1 MKILRLSHY
10 VIAIVF
16 VGVTATSGFSQQ
28 GPPTEK
34 QVLVTKF
41 RQLTGADKVNL
52 RINVSFEDIRND
64 LLETVDGDKDLTDA
78 QKQVLRKSA
87 IEAYD
92 RLDNQLKAFLNDT
105 ATINPLSEGAVFRV
119 YDQTFNETELKD
131 LIAFYSTPTGEKAL
145 RFLPTL
151 SAQVQ
156 EAFQA
161 MLLPKIQDFI
171 APRIKAESEQLKQKI
186 QEAKTKTR

>member
-1 MKILRLSHY
+1 MKIRSPSHY
-10 VIAIVF
+10 ILAVVF
-16 VGVTATSGFSQQ
+16 IGVTATFVFPQEVPSA
-28 GPPTEK
+28 EK

-52 RINVSFEDIRND
+52 RINVSFEDVRND
-64 LLETVDGDKDLTDA
+64 LIETVDGDKDLTDD
-78 QKQVLRKSA
+78 QKGVLRKSA
-87 IEAYD
+87 VEAYD
-92 RLDNQLKAFLNDT
+92 RLDKYLKTFLNDT
-105 ATINPLSEGAVFRV
+105 ATINPLSEEAVFRI

-131 LIAFYSTPTGEKAL
+131 LIAFYSTPTGQKAL

-171 APRIKAESEQLKQKI
+171 TPKIKAESEQLQQKI
-186 QEAKTKTR
+186 QEAKVKTP